1 MLIIAVGNRRE
12 NVVFTKAIK
21 VGAKGGIAFF
31 STFSTRYGFKFM
43 SVTLKHMKS
52 VVFFVFIFGSSFGCF
67 ISSACFVLYNIKI
80 IILMTPSLL
89 SRLKLSFIHDKM
101 RKFSF
106 YTEISNRVFWHFE
119 CLGKDLLAVFCETE
133 NQLHTR

>member
-31 STFSTRYGFKFM
+31 STFSTRYSFKFM

-52 VVFFVFIFGSSFGCF
+52 VVFFVFIFGSSFGVL
-67 ISSACFVLYNIKI
+67 SHPLVLYCT
-80 IILMTPSLL
+80 ILKSL
-89 SRLKLSFIHDKM
+89 S
-101 RKFSF
+101 
-106 YTEISNRVFWHFE
+106 
-119 CLGKDLLAVFCETE
+119 
-133 NQLHTR
+133 